1 MSHLNMTYPKKKRK
15 RSVTG
20 NPPELPQNTCVFCRS
35 TEDCEE
41 DYGKV
46 IKKCGFTVHYFC
58 MLFAS
63 GLSQSGKTET
73 QGIFGF
79 MPGDIRRELKRGNRL
94 RCTYCKERGA
104 TIGCVVTSCRKA
116 FHLTCGRK
124 KGSLHQFYDSF
135 RSYCPD
141 HRPRQTVQISD
152 RLAFVGTANTVCSIC
167 MYAVVARSSHETM
180 RAPCC
185 KNSWFHRSCIQRYA
199 MSAGLYFFKCPL
211 CNSKDLFQSEML
223 HCGIYIPDQDASWE
237 REPNAYQD
245 LYERYSH
252 CDAAKC
258 KCLQGRDYDQDDTKW
273 EIIVCEYCGSKG
285 SHAACRGLELIRKEY
300 ACGECAEIEKKRVK
314 KRGKKSPPRVRNRT
328 QAELQHL
335 LEVRVAELVT
345 QKSNQNTPNSKQ
357 PTPKSKAGTPSL
369 GSLRSVRRSRRDQR
383 GDVVVMQQEGTD
395 AEVDVE
401 GLGSDEDPSSS
412 ETPAMKKRRL
422 SLQRSSRSQTKRI
435 GRHIGTMSS
444 DSRSSSI
451 PSTRGKYSNY
461 VTLSTVTDTEVRKWG
476 TTETES
482 SNSASLLNYMDDSDD
497 VSQTSDSDSEI
508 CAVDEVHEDSTK
520 KTVTIKWKGKKI
532 KIYKEVEKD
541 DSEDISKWSLHLE
554 VGDSDDL
561 QPSTSQTPPPDG
573 GKVKE
578 ESPPQLVPIDDEI
591 TIRCTPPTRPYM
603 LNVKAN
609 SVKQQ
614 TDKIKGEDVKCEEAP
629 PVLYSVWEEDSQTG
643 GSRITRSMSVDSKN
657 SCSQDYIDS
666 IDIMSRNSNT
676 PRHSRRSLECAF
688 TSHDNRS
695 KSPCLGKRFR
705 ENDAESI
712 SSAANSV
719 ITLSSN
725 VSDTGENESDC
736 LIVEPVYVTENQRNV
751 SDGKV
756 SYSAQIAVGS
766 PFKDGEYPET
776 VPYRRITTGH
786 GSVGVVIDLT
796 DSPSETWLGFADTDN
811 SSRSNR
817 SSYS

>member
-15 RSVTG
+15 RSVPG
-20 NPPELPQNTCVFCRS
+20 NLPELPQNTCVFCRS
-35 TEDCEE
+35 SEDCEE

-252 CDAAKC
+252 CDAANC
-258 KCLQGRDYDQDDTKW
+258 KCLQGRDYDQDGTKW

-285 SHAACRGLELIRKEY
+285 SHAACQGLVLIRKDY
-300 ACGECAEIEKKRVK
+300 ACEECAEIEKKRGK
-314 KRGKKSPPRVRNRT
+314 KCGKKSPPRVRNRT

-335 LEVRVAELVT
+335 LEARVAELVT
-345 QKSNQNTPNSKQ
+345 QKSNQDTTDSRQ
-357 PTPKSKAGTPSL
+357 TTPKSKGSPATL
-369 GSLRSVRRSRRDQR
+369 GPLRSVRRSRGDGS
-383 GDVVVMQQEGTD
+383 GDVVVMQHEGTD

-401 GLGSDEDPSSS
+401 GTGSDDEASPS

-422 SLQRSSRSQTKRI
+422 SLQRSSRSQTKKM
-435 GRHIGTMSS
+435 GSTVSS
-444 DSRSSSI
+444 GSHSSSI
-451 PSTRGKYSNY
+451 RTARSKKYSNY
-461 VTLSTVTDTEVRKWG
+461 VTLSTVTDKDVRKWG
-476 TTETES
+476 TRQTES
-482 SNSASLLNYMDDSDD
+482 TNSASILNFMDDSDD
-497 VSQTSDSDSEI
+497 MSQTSDTDSEM
-508 CAVDEVHEDSTK
+508 CAVDEVLEDSTK

-561 QPSTSQTPPPDG
+561 QPSTSGTPPPDRE
-573 GKVKE
+573 KVQE

-603 LNVKAN
+603 LNMR
-609 SVKQQ
+609 QQ
-614 TDKIKGEDVKCEEAP
+614 MDKIKGQDVKLEEAP
-629 PVLYSVWEEDSQTG
+629 PVLFPVWEEDSQRG
-643 GSRITRSMSVDSKN
+643 DSRITRSMSVESKN
-657 SCSQDYIDS
+657 SHCQDFLDS
-666 IDIMSRNSNT
+666 KEIMSHDTIT

-688 TSHDNRS
+688 TSQDNRS
-695 KSPCLGKRFR
+695 ESPCLVGRKKHDF
-705 ENDAESI
+705 DAESI
-712 SSAANSV
+712 SSTANSV
-719 ITLSSN
+719 ICLSSN
-725 VSDTGENESDC
+725 VSETGENESDC

-766 PFKDGEYPET
+766 PFKDKEYPET
-776 VPYRRITTGH
+776 VPYRQITSGH
-786 GSVGVVIDLT
+786 GNVGVVIDLT
-796 DSPSETWLGFADTDN
+796 DSPSETWLGFSDTDT
-811 SSRSNR
+811 SSRPNR